1 MSRSVLSGL
10 KTPGEGEGSRFKPT
24 QRESLNGFKIFDID
38 QLILAL
44 IFRLGLKNW
53 TLSLAVCRLLIR
65 Y

>member
-10 KTPGEGEGSRFKPT
+10 KTPGKGEGSRFKPDYT
-24 QRESLNGFKIFDID
+24 QRESLKGFKIFDID

-53 TLSLAVCRLLIR
+53 T
-65 Y
+65 

>member
-10 KTPGEGEGSRFKPT
+10 KTRGEGEGSQFKPDYT
-24 QRESLNGFKIFDID
+24 QRESLNSFKIFDID

-44 IFRLGLKNW
+44 I
-53 TLSLAVCRLLIR
+53 